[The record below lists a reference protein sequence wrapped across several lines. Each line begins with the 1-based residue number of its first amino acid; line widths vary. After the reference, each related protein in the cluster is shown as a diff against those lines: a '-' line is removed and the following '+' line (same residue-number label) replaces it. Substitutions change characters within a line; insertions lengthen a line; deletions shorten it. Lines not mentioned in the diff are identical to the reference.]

1 MFQAEEP
8 RPPQEFCARYSR
20 AIVRSRIKLR
30 GVVGAG
36 KGKGNIIGEKRQK
49 VSWRIQDQVCVWR
62 EALLMGSLLIRVPFC
77 NGGWGKANEETDP
90 SLVLKSHI
98 L

>member
-20 AIVRSRIKLR
+20 AIVRSRIKFR

-36 KGKGNIIGEKRQK
+36 KGQGNIIGEKRQK
-49 VSWRIQDQVCVWR
+49 VSLEDPGPGLCMAGGTFNGEFADQ
-62 EALLMGSLLIRVPFC
+62 S
-77 NGGWGKANEETDP
+77 
-90 SLVLKSHI
+90 SI